1 MKTIAVIAYD
11 NSSVQVYV
19 DQVKYFMGDRARI
32 LQYSVKEDLVTRIIP
47 ADLYLISTCA
57 YTELNNIRKYLPLK
71 GEVVMI
77 RVTIR
82 RDSLNQLLK
91 VPPRTKALLV
101 NISHKM
107 AIETMALLNQLGVDN
122 IEFYPCSPNEEYT
135 PNIKFAVTP
144 GESRYVP
151 KGIAEVLDIGPRV
164 LSSDTVVEMMLKLH
178 SEELMEE
185 DRLKEYFQELVDDN
199 YSFNHM
205 FQRSVQMEG
214 LFDILQSTLNIG
226 IICMDGD
233 SVVFFFN
240 KKAGEILNLSK
251 QRVLDKKACD
261 ILPFIPFEECLT
273 TRREIKERMLKVQNV
288 DITLSIVPV
297 VRGYDF
303 VGAMATIQRFSD
315 EEYRQHKLRCQLMNK
330 GHVAKY
336 TFDSIAG
343 SSPAIGRAKEVAA
356 KMAKRPAPVLL
367 TGESGTGKELFAHA
381 IHAAS
386 DRSEYPFVAINCAA
400 IPDNLM
406 ESELFGYEEGAFTGA
421 KKGGKMGYFE
431 FAHRGTL
438 FLDEI
443 EGMSTSLQLKL
454 LRVIQEK
461 EVLRVGGSRIIN
473 VNVRII
479 AATNENLEVLVQRGE
494 FRKDLYYRLNVLSIE
509 LPPLRERGGD
519 VLQLIQRFKQE
530 TDSTFVLTSETE
542 KILLAQTWDGNI
554 RQLRNCVEY
563 LACLDKQEIC
573 PEDLPSSLYAKRD
586 RDTNSVSASIKASYP
601 QNTPSYSTD
610 SKSQRSSVRF
620 FQEDAHLT
628 EFLLNE
634 MESRAREGKSCGR
647 RYLIQTIRDSGY
659 LITERELREQIKV
672 MEAKELIRVR
682 QGRGGSKITSNGVKW
697 LNKRHKKK

>member
-11 NSSVQVYV
+11 KSSVQVYA
-19 DQVKYFMGDRARI
+19 DQVNYFMGNRAKTI
-32 LQYSVKEDLVTRIIP
+32 LYSVKDNFISQIMP

-71 GEVVMI
+71 GEVVII

-82 RDSLNQLLK
+82 KNSLKQLLK

-122 IEFYPCSPNEEYT
+122 IDFYPCSPNEEYSQS
-135 PNIKFAVTP
+135 IKFAVTP

-151 KGIAEVLDIGPRV
+151 EGITDILDIGPRI
-164 LSSDTVVEMMLKLH
+164 LSSETIVEMMLKLH

-185 DRLKEYFQELVDDN
+185 DRLKEYFQDLVDDN
-199 YSFNHM
+199 YNFNRI

-214 LFDILQSTLNIG
+214 LIDILQSTLNIG

-233 SVVFFFN
+233 SVIFFFN
-240 KKAGEILNLSK
+240 KKAEEILNLTK
-251 QRVLDKKACD
+251 QRVFDKKAGD
-261 ILPFIPFEECLT
+261 VLPFIPFEECFS

-288 DITLSIVPV
+288 DISLSIVPV

-303 VGAMATIQRFSD
+303 IGAMATIQRFSD
-315 EEYRQHKLRCQLMNK
+315 EEFRQHKLRCQLMNK
-330 GHVAKY
+330 GHAAKY

-343 SSPAIGRAKEVAA
+343 TSPAISRAKEIAA

-431 FAHRGTL
+431 FAHKGTL

-443 EGMSTSLQLKL
+443 EGMSTALQLKL

-461 EVLRVGGSRIIN
+461 EVLRVGGNRVIN

-479 AATNENLEVLVQRGE
+479 AATNENLEVLVQKGE

-509 LPPLRERGGD
+509 LPPLRERGRD
-519 VLQLIQRFKQE
+519 VLQLVHKFRQE
-530 TDSTFVLTSETE
+530 TESTFVLSSETE
-542 KILLAQTWDGNI
+542 EILLNQTWDGNI
-554 RQLRNCVEY
+554 RQLRNCLEY
-563 LACLDKQEIC
+563 FACLDKTVIN
-573 PEDLPSSLYAKRD
+573 PEDLPPSLYTKKDSSAILQTPDKNFRQYSAESAAAKEQ
-586 RDTNSVSASIKASYP
+586 SESP
-601 QNTPSYSTD
+601 C
-610 SKSQRSSVRF
+610 F
-620 FQEDAHLT
+620 FQDTDALQ
-628 EFLLNE
+628 EFLLRE
-634 MESRAREGKSCGR
+634 MAARAKDGKSCGR
-647 RYLIQTIRDSGY
+647 RYLIQKIRGCGY
-659 LITERELREQIKV
+659 LITERELRGQLKD
-672 MEAKELIRVR
+672 MEEKGLIDIS
-682 QGRGGSKITSNGVKW
+682 QGRGGSKITKNGVMW
-697 LNKRHKKK
+697 LNMRIKSS